1 MTDSFS
7 TFASEQIERFNKALD
22 ACLADL
28 LSAPCPDRLRDAIR
42 HSVLNGG
49 KRLRPV
55 MVYAAYQD
63 CQGSLPA
70 FNEQGLDRIAVAIEL
85 LHCYSLIHDDLPAMD
100 DDDLRRGQP
109 TCHIAFDEAT
119 AILAGDALQCMAFE
133 CIAKATAFSAE
144 QRLALTTAFA
154 LASGAKGMVGGQM
167 IDLMSVDKTL
177 TQQQLETMHSLK
189 TGALINAA
197 LQMGAICAEADE
209 ARRTALKAYG
219 DNIGLAF
226 QVVDDV
232 LDIEG
237 ETATL
242 GKQQGADQELNKPTY
257 PAIMG
262 LDNAKAY
269 ARQLCADAQSAL
281 AQITENASILSG
293 LAEYVVNR
301 KY

>member
-1 MTDSFS
+1 MTDRFSAFAAEQKVRFTQALEASFD
-7 TFASEQIERFNKALD
+7 T
-22 ACLADL
+22 L
-28 LSAPCPDRLRDAIR
+28 LSQPCPQRLNAAIQ

-55 MVYAAYQD
+55 MVYAAFQE
-63 CQGSLPA
+63 CQTRLPGYDL
-70 FNEQGLDRIAVAIEL
+70 QGLDRVAVAVEL

-133 CIAKATAFSAE
+133 SIQQATSFTAQ
-144 QRLALTTAFA
+144 QRLDLIDVFA
-154 LASGAKGMVGGQM
+154 NASGAQGMVGGQM

-177 TQQQLETMHSLK
+177 SQQQLETMHSLK

-197 LQMGAICAEADE
+197 LQMGAICANANTAQRE
-209 ARRTALKAYG
+209 ALKNYG

-226 QVVDDV
+226 QVVDDI

-242 GKQQGADQELNKPTY
+242 GKQQGADLELNKPTY

-262 LDNAKAY
+262 LDQAKAY
-269 ARQLCADAQSAL
+269 ARELCENANAAL
-281 AQITENASILSG
+281 SPFAENASILRH